1 MTMAVDFTHD
11 EPSCGYTLSNWS
23 MDHGSL
29 PTGGE
34 MEGAATTLLG
44 EGWTGCSG
52 AAAEGVLE
60 GTCEDGCTW
69 LLRP

>member
-1 MTMAVDFTHD
+1 MAVDFTHD
-11 EPSCGYTLSNWS
+11 EKSCGFSLSNWS

-34 MEGAATTLLG
+34 MEGAATALQG
-44 EGWTGCSG
+44 DGWTGCFG
-52 AAAEGVLE
+52 AAAEGQLE
-60 GTCEDGCTW
+60 GSCEDGCTW